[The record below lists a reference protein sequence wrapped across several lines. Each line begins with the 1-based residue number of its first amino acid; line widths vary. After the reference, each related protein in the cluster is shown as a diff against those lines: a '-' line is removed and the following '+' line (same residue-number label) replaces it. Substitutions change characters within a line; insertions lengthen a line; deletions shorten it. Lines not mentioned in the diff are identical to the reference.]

1 MSEDTITYEF
11 IREIH
16 RQEQRDPKLSRLPD
30 DFLDKVNT
38 YIEQKE
44 KLLGTKKDKQISQE
58 IDNAKR
64 LLESIFNRRETKI
77 INHAI
82 LTSRTDIPIENL
94 TKEEEELF
102 YSMVDQLKERRGK
115 ALNLLFKRSKEEE
128 KPENNLDLE
137 EIEFTEDIPEFAG
150 IDSKNYGPYKKG
162 EKAKIPKE
170 NAELFKKLGK
180 AR

>member
-16 RQEQRDPKLSRLPD
+16 RQEQRESGLSKLPD
-30 DFLDKVNT
+30 DFLEKVNA

-102 YSMVDQLKERRGK
+102 YSIVDLLKKRREK
-115 ALNLLFKRSKEEE
+115 VLNLFFKRSKEEKKSE
-128 KPENNLDLE
+128 DDSDLE
-137 EIEFTEDIPEFAG
+137 ELEFTEDIPEFVG
-150 IDSKNYGPYKKG
+150 IDLKKYGPFEKG
-162 EKAKIPKE
+162 QKAKIPKQ
-170 NAELFKKLGK
+170 NAELFKKVGK